1 MKKIAYLVIALIL
14 LINMNA
20 CSGYKPIFSSTN
32 LQFEI
37 ADHSIEGNIMLGN
50 QIYSKLY
57 NISKLKKDNENVKSV
72 SIFIK
77 VAKDQQA
84 TSKDSAG
91 KILEYRIILNTTVEI
106 KDFLT
111 DEKIISQIFSPST
124 TYKVQNQF
132 SDTLK
137 LENRS
142 VNNLIDKIYQNL
154 LITLSEKL

>member
-1 MKKIAYLVIALIL
+1 M
-14 LINMNA
+14 
-20 CSGYKPIFSSTN
+20 
-32 LQFEI
+32 
-37 ADHSIEGNIMLGN
+37 
-50 QIYSKLY
+50 
-57 NISKLKKDNENVKSV
+57 KKDNENVKSV